1 MPKKPDSAATAA
13 PRMQGADTGLWGK
26 SMPLL
31 ADWLCSAAWDTGEPI
46 GKTRLSLWRAGTE
59 VVACLQLADLGGV
72 RLEARAEHPQGALSE
87 LEQLLGLPAVPWQLD
102 PYPIGQ
108 GGKRKKT

>member
-1 MPKKPDSAATAA
+1 MPKKPDGAVSQAAVVL
-13 PRMQGADTGLWGK
+13 GADMGLWGK

-31 ADWLCSAAWDTGEPI
+31 ADWLCSGCWSDGTPM

-59 VVACLQLADLGGV
+59 IVVALQIADLGGV
-72 RLEARAEHPQGALSE
+72 RCEARGEHPQAAMME

-108 GGKRKKT
+108 AGKRKK

>member
-1 MPKKPDSAATAA
+1 MPKKPDTTASVGPKLA
-13 PRMQGADTGLWGK
+13 GADLGLWGK

-31 ADWLCSAAWDTGEPI
+31 ADWLCTACWDDGTPI

-59 VVACLQLADLGGV
+59 VVACLQIADMGGV
-72 RLEARAEHPQGALSE
+72 RLEARAEHPQAALGE
-87 LEQLLGLPAVPWQLD
+87 LEQLLGLPAIPWQLD

-108 GGKRKKT
+108 GGKRKKS